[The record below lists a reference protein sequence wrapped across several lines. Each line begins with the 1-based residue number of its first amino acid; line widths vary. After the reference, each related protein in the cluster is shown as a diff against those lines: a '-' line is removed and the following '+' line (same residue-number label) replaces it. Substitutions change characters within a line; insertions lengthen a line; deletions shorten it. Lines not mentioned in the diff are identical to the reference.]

1 MICVMEKAYT
11 QRFIH
16 QEGSFEFDAIR
27 DRKTMEFSRGKSSLL
42 CGTAEYVLYTYAQ
55 DSW

>member
-1 MICVMEKAYT
+1 MEKAYT

-16 QEGSFEFDAIR
+16 QKGSFEFNATR

-42 CGTAEYVLYTYAQ
+42 CSTAECVLYTYTQ

>member
-1 MICVMEKAYT
+1 MEKAYT

-16 QEGSFEFDAIR
+16 QEGSFEFDATR

-42 CGTAEYVLYTYAQ
+42 CGTAECVLYTYAR